1 MRETDDGECL
11 HIQLVESETSNKQLA
26 STPKEVESSQRKPNP
41 NDVSAVCIDL
51 LSEN

>member
-1 MRETDDGECL
+1 MYETEDGECL
-11 HIQLVESETSNKQLA
+11 HIQFVESETSNKDLA
-26 STPKEVESSQRKPNP
+26 STPKGFESSQRKPNP